1 MRLLIIEDDPIISET
16 VTICFSLRWPEAEV
30 VTAESGEE
38 GLKLAT
44 AQAPDVIIL
53 DVGLPGM
60 DGYDTLRRLRG
71 ITDAPAI
78 MLTARDGEVSK
89 VKGLEWGADDY
100 ITKPFSHIELM
111 ARVRAVLRRTVA
123 ATPEQSRGIYLNEP
137 AGLEIDLD
145 SRTVVRHGQTISLA
159 PLEYSLLYHLTNNE
173 GRVMT
178 HQTLLTKVWG
188 QEYVQEVDYLK
199 VYIRRLRTKLKDDP
213 QNPELVHTERGV
225 GYIFQVRPHG
235 GESVTVPSR
244 EQSPIAETPASLSDK
259 TGGKTGDQAG
269 EDPDVPAAAGL
280 HLAKSANGRGLAG

>member
-1 MRLLIIEDDPIISET
+1 MRLLIIEDDPIISDT
-16 VTICFSLRWPEAEV
+16 VSICFSLRWPEAEISI
-30 VTAESGEE
+30 AESGEE

-78 MLTARDGEVSK
+78 MLTARDGDVSK

-100 ITKPFSHIELM
+100 MTKPFSHIELM

-123 ATPEQSRGIYLNEP
+123 ATPEQSRGTYINEA

-145 SRTVVRHGQTISLA
+145 SRTVTRHGQTVSLA

-178 HQTLLTKVWG
+178 HQALLTKVWG

-199 VYIRRLRTKLKDDP
+199 VYIRRLRTKLHDDP

-225 GYIFQVRPHG
+225 GYIFQVRPRG
-235 GESVTVPSR
+235 GASTTVPAW
-244 EQSPIAETPASLSDK
+244 EKSPVAQKSQGKEDEELEVP
-259 TGGKTGDQAG
+259 GGAG
-269 EDPDVPAAAGL
+269 R
-280 HLAKSANGRGLAG
+280 HMAKSTNGQGHAG

>member
-1 MRLLIIEDDPIISET
+1 MRILIIEDDPIISET
-16 VTICFSLRWPEAEV
+16 VDICFSLRWPKAEIV
-30 VTAESGEE
+30 LSDTGEE
-38 GLKLAT
+38 GLKLAA

-71 ITDAPAI
+71 VTDTPII

-100 ITKPFSHIELM
+100 ITKPFSHIELI

-123 ATPEQSRGIYLNEP
+123 GSPEESKGIYLNEA
-137 AGLEIDLD
+137 AGLEIDFD
-145 SRTVVRHGQTISLA
+145 SRTVTRHGETISLA
-159 PLEYSLLYHLTNNE
+159 PLEYGLLYHLSNNE

-199 VYIRRLRTKLKDDP
+199 VYIRRLRNKLNDDP
-213 QNPELVHTERGV
+213 KNPELIHTERGV
-225 GYIFQVRPHG
+225 GYIYQVRPKADASTATPSASSAASKQDWVLPRHLLSR
-235 GESVTVPSR
+235 ELDAPQPSPWDLPTLNPPVPS
-244 EQSPIAETPASLSDK
+244 
-259 TGGKTGDQAG
+259 
-269 EDPDVPAAAGL
+269 
-280 HLAKSANGRGLAG
+280 GRGALQ